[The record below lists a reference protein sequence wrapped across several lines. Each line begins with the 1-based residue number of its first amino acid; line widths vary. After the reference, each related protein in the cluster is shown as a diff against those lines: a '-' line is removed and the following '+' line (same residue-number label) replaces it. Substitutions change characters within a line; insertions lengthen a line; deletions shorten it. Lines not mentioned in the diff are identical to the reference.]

1 MIQTEHKSEHMPNT
15 RANTHLAGV
24 SPIGEHIANTPE
36 HKSEHILYC
45 TPNTHLTGVL

>member
-36 HKSEHILYC
+36 RR
-45 TPNTHLTGVL
+45 PHLWQRSIRAYASKTS